1 MMYEHED
8 EDRAIHDEL
17 FAGGYP
23 EPSPEELAEMARE
36 AEVIDAAYR
45 ADDLARA
52 AAARAFRQ
60 PAAAL
65 AFLVDLHG
73 GDEEG
78 EGECPAPT
86 EVLEVL
92 SCNDGSAMTAIVRC
106 ADGTTRTVE
115 ASIHHY
121 PGSWECPPDVGVSYE
136 YL

>member
-8 EDRAIHDEL
+8 EDRAVREEL

-23 EPSPEELAEMARE
+23 EPSPEELAEMLRE
-36 AEVIDAAYR
+36 AEALDAAYR

-52 AAARAFRQ
+52 AAARAFRE

-73 GDEEG
+73 GDDC
-78 EGECPAPT
+78 EGECPAPV

-92 SCNDGSAMTAIVRC
+92 SCNDGSAMRAVVRC

-115 ASIHHY
+115 ASIHY
-121 PGSWECPPDVGVSYE
+121 SRGSWECPPDVDVSYE